1 MKNNISIKDVS
12 DNYLCRGLFNNFD
25 IQWEK
30 AENEFIY
37 IKGINKK
44 VIDFTSGI
52 LVNCL
57 GYKNRYLSRE
67 LNKIFKKGI
76 IHSYHYQTSI
86 KKEYTKSLFEF
97 TSDVIDQPKIYL
109 TSSGTEATESCLKI
123 MLRHGQKLSSNN
135 NKVLSIEGNYHGRT
149 MGSALMGN
157 GGIFSEIWP
166 NINDAFPKIKFPYI
180 WEVGESEGEEFFLQQ
195 VNRLDPKILDS
206 LCGIILETYQGWGA
220 CTYPKSYIKSVR
232 NFCNERNILLA
243 FDEMQSGFYRTG
255 LKFGFQHYEVDADI
269 ICIGKGMGGGLPLSG
284 LVGKSKVMDLSLPGE
299 LSSTHS
305 CNPLSCAG
313 GNAVIKIMESGKFK
327 KLIYNNSLLFTTLG
341 NQLKDKFQF
350 IKEKSNFVGMVGA
363 LVFDLG
369 NKEESIKAAN
379 IFCEKVLEEGVLV
392 IKTGREAVKLSPP
405 LLINKKSILKAFE
418 SLEKILIN
426 INSNFY

>member
-109 TSSGTEATESCLKI
+109 
-123 MLRHGQKLSSNN
+123 R
-135 NKVLSIEGNYHGRT
+135 
-149 MGSALMGN
+149 
-157 GGIFSEIWP
+157 P
-166 NINDAFPKIKFPYI
+166 
-180 WEVGESEGEEFFLQQ
+180 
-195 VNRLDPKILDS
+195 
-206 LCGIILETYQGWGA
+206 
-220 CTYPKSYIKSVR
+220 
-232 NFCNERNILLA
+232 
-243 FDEMQSGFYRTG
+243 
-255 LKFGFQHYEVDADI
+255 
-269 ICIGKGMGGGLPLSG
+269 LP
-284 LVGKSKVMDLSLPGE
+284 
-299 LSSTHS
+299 
-305 CNPLSCAG
+305 A
-313 GNAVIKIMESGKFK
+313 
-327 KLIYNNSLLFTTLG
+327 
-341 NQLKDKFQF
+341 
-350 IKEKSNFVGMVGA
+350 
-363 LVFDLG
+363 
-369 NKEESIKAAN
+369 
-379 IFCEKVLEEGVLV
+379 
-392 IKTGREAVKLSPP
+392 
-405 LLINKKSILKAFE
+405 
-418 SLEKILIN
+418 
-426 INSNFY
+426 